1 MTYIYLQ
8 IKSII
13 INENISNKNKSRN
26 LTSSENQS
34 HKYIIKFFIELT
46 ESVISDTNK
55 IKPFLQY
62 KNEFSKNKQ
71 KKLINAIKFA
81 NIISLG
87 EMSFDQHY
95 SFIQEGIITFE
106 EQCKRLNE
114 IKKEKEKEKEEEEEE
129 EKEII
134 QCEKK
139 EFENE
144 EDYDIVLDDI
154 KKEKVDLI
162 LNNGEINNYN
172 NNNIYN
178 NKNKVKNQISPD
190 EANNEKSSD
199 KEDDGK
205 GRKIKSGRR
214 KILGR
219 KRNHV
224 SNSVKNYLM
233 MDLEYSIDD
242 FIYNKRDFRING
254 YDSFFLNIQSKIS
267 KNALNNHGLNVSV

>member
-1 MTYIYLQ
+1 
-8 IKSII
+8 
-13 INENISNKNKSRN
+13 
-26 LTSSENQS
+26 
-34 HKYIIKFFIELT
+34 
-46 ESVISDTNK
+46 
-55 IKPFLQY
+55 LQY
-62 KNEFSKNKQ
+62 KNEFSKIKQ

-114 IKKEKEKEKEEEEEE
+114 IKKEKEKEEE
-129 EKEII
+129 EKII
-134 QCEKK
+134 ECEKK

-144 EDYDIVLDDI
+144 EDYDIVFDDI

-162 LNNGEINNYN
+162 LNNGEINNY

-205 GRKIKSGRR
+205 GRKTKGGRR
-214 KILGR
+214 NILGR
-219 KRNHV
+219 KRNSV

-267 KNALNNHGLNVSV
+267 KNALNNHGLNVSVYFLFNT

>member
-1 MTYIYLQ
+1 M
-8 IKSII
+8 
-13 INENISNKNKSRN
+13 
-26 LTSSENQS
+26 
-34 HKYIIKFFIELT
+34 
-46 ESVISDTNK
+46 
-55 IKPFLQY
+55 QY
-62 KNEFSKNKQ
+62 KNEFSKIKQ

-106 EQCKRLNE
+106 EQCKKLNE
-114 IKKEKEKEKEEEEEE
+114 IKKEKEKEKEQEQEQEQEQQ
-129 EKEII
+129 II
-134 QCEKK
+134 ECEKK
-139 EFENE
+139 DFENE

-154 KKEKVDLI
+154 KKESFDLI
-162 LNNGEINNYN
+162 LNNEGINNC

-178 NKNKVKNQISPD
+178 NKNKIKNQSINT
-190 EANNEKSSD
+190 EGNNEKSRDKD
-199 KEDDGK
+199 KEDEGK
-205 GRKIKSGRR
+205 GRRTKGGRR
-214 KILGR
+214 NILGR
-219 KRNHV
+219 KRNSV

-267 KNALNNHGLNVSV
+267 KNSLNNHGLNVSVYFFNI